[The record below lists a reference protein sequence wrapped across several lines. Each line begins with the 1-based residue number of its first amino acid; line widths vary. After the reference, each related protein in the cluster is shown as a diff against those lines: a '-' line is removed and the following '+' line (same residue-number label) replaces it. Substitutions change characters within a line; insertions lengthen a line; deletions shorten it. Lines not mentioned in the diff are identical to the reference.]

1 MTDSHDGPFYDPASA
16 SSPQAS
22 ASAPPPASSPPR
34 PQPES
39 ERVKAIRKASRRTPI
54 YAEPPA
60 DAIRR
65 EPRPSVLKTIGPAAP
80 VAPPVPPRTPT
91 HLSREQILEATAA
104 CLHELGYDGTT
115 IRRIA
120 KQLDC
125 AVGSIYRYFDDK
137 RALLAAVVQGRFE
150 PVIERIDQDAPLD
163 SVADLYIQIATD
175 QPELYRLMFWLACIG
190 QTTHTNTMPGIIRQ
204 ILDGWGRQLGDRQA
218 AESFWNQLHGEIMQ
232 GRRDE
237 RLQPPA
243 AHHAAATTPPA
254 SPSLQPTSAE

>member
-1 MTDSHDGPFYDPASA
+1 MTDSTDGPVYQSAAS
-16 SSPQAS
+16 
-22 ASAPPPASSPPR
+22 PPPAADAP
-34 PQPES
+34 
-39 ERVKAIRKASRRTPI
+39 VKAIRRASRRETASPPSLTP
-54 YAEPPA
+54 PPPTDTA
-60 DAIRR
+60 ARSGR
-65 EPRPSVLKTIGPAAP
+65 ATLASEPRPSVLKTIGPATATPAAP
-80 VAPPVPPRTPT
+80 APPRTPT

-104 CLHELGYDGTT
+104 CLQELGYDGTT

-137 RALLAAVVQGRFE
+137 RALLAAVVQARFE
-150 PVIERIDQDAPLD
+150 PVLERIEQDAPLD

-190 QTTHTNTMPGIIRQ
+190 RTTHTNTMPRIVCDIV
-204 ILDGWGRQLGDRQA
+204 DGWARQTGDRPA
-218 AESFWNQLHGEIMQ
+218 VEAFWNQLHGEIMQ

-243 AHHAAATTPPA
+243 ALAQRPADTDDHLRLSESAA
-254 SPSLQPTSAE
+254 E